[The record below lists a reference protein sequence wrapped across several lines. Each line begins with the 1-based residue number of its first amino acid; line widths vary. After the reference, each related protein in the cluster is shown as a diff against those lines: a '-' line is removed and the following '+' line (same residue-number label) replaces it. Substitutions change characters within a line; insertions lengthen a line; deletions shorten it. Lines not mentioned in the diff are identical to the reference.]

1 MTTIYIHC
9 EGVTDYAVIP
19 ILMKK
24 VLKMH
29 DLDIKWIGRDE
40 LRKLNTHR
48 KSNITISGHYK
59 FIKALATHS
68 YLNGSKY
75 IAYHQDADGKF
86 INVYNDII
94 SEFRPLQEDGFFC
107 LAIVPKEMIESWLL
121 SDDSAYPS
129 MPNDP
134 KLPSKPEEI
143 WGLKDNPNSNHP
155 KSYFVR
161 VLAQFRLPENRDTYT
176 QIAEKT
182 SIEVLKRRCPES
194 FNKFYTDTQSLLSKI
209 VPSDEESH

>member
-1 MTTIYIHC
+1 MTTIYLHC

-24 VLKMH
+24 VLKTH
-29 DLDIKWIGRDE
+29 DFVIEWIGRGE
-40 LRKLNTHR
+40 LRKIKTHR
-48 KSNITISGHYK
+48 KSNIQISGHYK
-59 FIKALATHS
+59 FIKALAAYS
-68 YLNGSKY
+68 LLKGSKY

-86 INVYNDII
+86 AEVYNSII
-94 SEFRPLQEDGFFC
+94 SEFRLLQENGFFC

-121 SDDSAYPS
+121 SDNSAYPS

-143 WGLKDNPNSNHP
+143 WGLTDDPNSNHP
-155 KSYFVR
+155 KKYFVR
-161 VLAQFRLPENRDTYT
+161 VLAQFRLPENRDTYA

-182 SIEVLKRRCPES
+182 SIEALKRQCPES
-194 FNKFYTDTQSLLSKI
+194 FNKFYTNTQSLLSKK
-209 VPSDEESH
+209 VPGD

>member
-1 MTTIYIHC
+1 MTTIYLHC

-24 VLKMH
+24 VLKTH
-29 DLDIKWIGRDE
+29 DLVIEWIGRDE
-40 LRKLNTHR
+40 LRKVKTHR
-48 KSNITISGHYK
+48 KSNILISGQYK

-68 YLNGSKY
+68 LLKGSKY

-86 INVYNDII
+86 NEVYNSII
-94 SEFRPLQEDGFFC
+94 SEFRSLQESGFFC

-155 KSYFVR
+155 KKYFVR
-161 VLAQFRLPENRDTYT
+161 VLAQFRLPENRDTYA

-194 FNKFYTDTQSLLSKI
+194 FNKFYTDTQSLFCRKSTQ
-209 VPSDEESH
+209 